1 MRCRPTRAV
10 WPSLPGY
17 GLSAGSGLCAG
28 VSPSASGCARCRSL
42 ASFRTNN
49 KLSPRNYSCARI
61 PVEFGDPGK
70 RDSQALSG
78 CRTVIVPDCRPSPGV
93 VCRRPHERSN
103 EGPYAVAIE
112 VAYMVSAA
120 HAAVKAQVARIAA
133 LNVYPVPDGD
143 TGTNMLLTL
152 GSALEETSG
161 KSYDSPEEASRS
173 CARAAL
179 MGARGNSGVILS
191 QMIRGACEV
200 LADRT
205 SLDAQAFVAG
215 LEGAKERA
223 YSSVREP
230 VEGTMLTVI
239 KDAALAAREA
249 AEAGNADL
257 PSVVRAAREA
267 AHDSVRR
274 TPDLLAVLREA
285 GVVDAGGLGVAV
297 VLDGVY
303 ARISGQ
309 EIEVPQADEDDAPDL
324 DAIHAQEEAWGYCTE
339 FLVDGF
345 EGDEEEFKE
354 HVYASGRSVLVVAQD
369 DVVKVHVHTQDPGGA
384 LSYAGRF
391 GRLAGV
397 KVDDME
403 AQIRS
408 REPEERH
415 AARLGVV
422 AASRGEGNRALFEQM
437 GAVVIEGGQGENP
450 SAADLAGA
458 VEETGA
464 KAVVVLP
471 NNKNIVPTAGQV
483 GELVEAKTYVVPT
496 TNIAAGLAV
505 MVGYDGE
512 GEPDEV
518 VEEMR
523 EISDSLRVGEVTRS
537 VRDARFGDRGVPEGT
552 YIGFLD
558 GELVAVED
566 GACQTALVI
575 ARKIVEDG
583 ADVLTLLKGQE
594 LSEADLEEIVGGI
607 RDLDALEVEARD
619 GGQPLY
625 PLQIVAE

>member
-1 MRCRPTRAV
+1 
-10 WPSLPGY
+10 LY
-17 GLSAGSGLCAG
+17 
-28 VSPSASGCARCRSL
+28 
-42 ASFRTNN
+42 
-49 KLSPRNYSCARI
+49 
-61 PVEFGDPGK
+61 
-70 RDSQALSG
+70 Q
-78 CRTVIVPDCRPSPGV
+78 IVDDLLQWGV
-93 VCRRPHERSN
+93 VCRKPLERSN
-103 EGPYAVAIE
+103 EGFLAMAIE
-112 VAYMVSAA
+112 VAYMVAA
-120 HAAVKAQVARIAA
+120 SHAAVKAQVARIND

-161 KSYDSPEEASRS
+161 KSYGSPEEASKA

-200 LADRT
+200 LADRR
-205 SLDAQAFVAG
+205 SLDAEAFAAG
-215 LEGAKERA
+215 LEGARERA
-223 YSSVREP
+223 YASVREP

-249 AEAGNADL
+249 AEGGDAELASVAG
-257 PSVVRAAREA
+257 AARQA
-267 AHDSVRR
+267 AYDSVRR
-274 TPDLLAVLREA
+274 TPELLDVLREA

-297 VLDGVY
+297 VLDGIY
-303 ARISGQ
+303 ACVSGQ
-309 EIEVPQADEDDAPDL
+309 EIEVPQAGEEAVPDL
-324 DAIHAQEEAWGYCTE
+324 EAIHAQEEPWGYCTE
-339 FLVDGF
+339 FLIDGF
-345 EGDEEEFKE
+345 DGDVEAFKE
-354 HVYASGRSVLVVAQD
+354 RVYASGRSVLVVAQD
-369 DVVKVHVHTQDPGGA
+369 DVVKVHVHTQDPGAA
-384 LSYAGRF
+384 LSYAGSF

-403 AQIRS
+403 AQVRS
-408 REPEERH
+408 RGPEGRT

-458 VEETGA
+458 VKETGA
-464 KAVVVLP
+464 SAVVLLP
-471 NNKNIVPTAGQV
+471 NNKNIIPTAEQV

-496 TNIAAGLAV
+496 TNMAAGLAV

-512 GEPDEV
+512 GDPDEV

-537 VRDARFGDRGVPEGT
+537 VRDARFGDREIPEGA

-558 GELVAVED
+558 GDLIAVES
-566 GACQTALVI
+566 GARQAALVI
-575 ARKIVEDG
+575 ARKFVGDG
-583 ADVLTLLKGQE
+583 ADVLTLLKGQG
-594 LSEADLEEIVGGI
+594 LSEVDLQEIIDGI
-607 RDLDALEVEARD
+607 EDLDDDLEVEARD

-625 PLQIVAE
+625 PLQMVAE

>member
-1 MRCRPTRAV
+1 
-10 WPSLPGY
+10 
-17 GLSAGSGLCAG
+17 
-28 VSPSASGCARCRSL
+28 
-42 ASFRTNN
+42 
-49 KLSPRNYSCARI
+49 
-61 PVEFGDPGK
+61 
-70 RDSQALSG
+70 
-78 CRTVIVPDCRPSPGV
+78 
-93 VCRRPHERSN
+93 
-103 EGPYAVAIE
+103 
-112 VAYMVSAA
+112 
-120 HAAVKAQVARIAA
+120 
-133 LNVYPVPDGD
+133 
-143 TGTNMLLTL
+143 
-152 GSALEETSG
+152 
-161 KSYDSPEEASRS
+161 
-173 CARAAL
+173 
-179 MGARGNSGVILS
+179 
-191 QMIRGACEV
+191 
-200 LADRT
+200 
-205 SLDAQAFVAG
+205 
-215 LEGAKERA
+215 
-223 YSSVREP
+223 
-230 VEGTMLTVI
+230 
-239 KDAALAAREA
+239 
-249 AEAGNADL
+249 
-257 PSVVRAAREA
+257 
-267 AHDSVRR
+267 
-274 TPDLLAVLREA
+274 
-285 GVVDAGGLGVAV
+285 LGVAV

-324 DAIHAQEEAWGYCTE
+324 DAIHAQEETWGYCTE

-458 VEETGA
+458 VESTGA
-464 KAVVVLP
+464 QAVVLLP
-471 NNKNIVPTAGQV
+471 NNKNIVPTAAQV
-483 GELVEAKTYVVPT
+483 GGLVEAKTYVVPT

-537 VRDARFGDRGVPEGT
+537 VRHARVGDREVPEGA
-552 YIGFLD
+552 YLGFLHGD
-558 GELVAVED
+558 LIAVED
-566 GACQTALVI
+566 GAYKAALVL
-575 ARKIVEDG
+575 AREIM
-583 ADVLTLLKGQE
+583 ADDADILTLLKGEE
-594 LSEADLEEIVGGI
+594 LAEAELERILDGI
-607 RDLDALEVEARD
+607 RDLDDDLEVEARD

-625 PLQIVAE
+625 PLQMVAE